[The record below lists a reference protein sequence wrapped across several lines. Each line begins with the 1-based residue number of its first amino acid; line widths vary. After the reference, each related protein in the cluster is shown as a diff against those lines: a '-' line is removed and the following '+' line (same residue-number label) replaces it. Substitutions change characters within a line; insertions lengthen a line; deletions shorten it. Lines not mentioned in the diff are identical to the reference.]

1 MEPRELSFGTY
12 REILDDIQHLRTADC
27 EQLGQWTL
35 GQICKHMSYY
45 LRGSLEGYPFM
56 MPWIVRKL
64 FGPPLLRRVFA
75 KRQMPR
81 GGRTIPQS
89 VPQSDIDETTAID
102 ETLEL
107 LERLE
112 SHTDEVHPSPLFGH
126 LTPDQCRQLHC
137 LHAAHHLQLLMPR

>member
-1 MEPRELSFGTY
+1 MEPRELSFNTY
-12 REILDDIQHLRTADC
+12 REIIDDIQRLRSGNY

-45 LRGSLEGYPFM
+45 LRGSLDGYPFM

-64 FGPPLLRRVFA
+64 FGRPLLRRVFA
-75 KRQMPR
+75 RRQMPR

-89 VPQSDIDETTAID
+89 VPQSDVDETTAIN
-102 ETLEL
+102 ETIQL

-112 SHTDEVHPSPLFGH
+112 SHTGEVHPSPLFGA
-126 LTPDQCRQLHC
+126 LTPDECRTLHC
-137 LHAAHHLQLLMPR
+137 LHAAHHLQLLIPS